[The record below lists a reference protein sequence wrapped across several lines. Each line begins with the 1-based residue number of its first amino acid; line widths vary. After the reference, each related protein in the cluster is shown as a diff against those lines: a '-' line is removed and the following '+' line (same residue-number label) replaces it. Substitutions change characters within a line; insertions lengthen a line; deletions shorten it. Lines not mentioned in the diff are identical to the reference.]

1 MVGAQWLRNRKP
13 RRLAREWSEQSP
25 TGRHSG
31 ARRRPGV
38 PAAAEPLRGDSR
50 EDFGRGG
57 HSFGVTRRADRIAM
71 AKRVGYPLTSYNLK
85 MDRSS

>member
-1 MVGAQWLRNRKP
+1 
-13 RRLAREWSEQSP
+13 LARNGYEIVNRADLCANGVNNRGP
-25 TGRHSG
+25 DAILAPG
-31 ARRRPGV
+31 AGPSVR
-38 PAAAEPLRGDSR
+38 AATEPLRGDSR
-50 EDFGRGG
+50 EDFGRSS